1 MFYASDVYDCLI
13 SVPFNG
19 DVANRFIK
27 YYNDTI
33 QFQSNLAYLKDP
45 PASYQQPATDL
56 VLGLEKIQAAVN
68 SGFFKNQYDFEATLQ
83 QLILSAHDTHLSL
96 QGGIL
101 EAFSFGSEYG
111 LVSVSLDGKEIPKV
125 YISSMYY
132 IPVA

>member
-1 MFYASDVYDCLI
+1 LI

-27 YYNDTI
+27 YYNDTL

-56 VLGLEKIQAAVN
+56 MLGLEKIQAAVN
-68 SGFFKNQYDFEATLQ
+68 AGFFKNQYDFEATLQ
-83 QLILSAHDTHLSL
+83 QLILSAHDSHLSL

-101 EAFSFGSEYG
+101 QAFSFGSEFG
-111 LVSVSLDGKEIPKV
+111 IVSVSLDGKELPKV
-125 YISSMYY
+125 YLSCM
-132 IPVA
+132 